1 MPEVITLNKPWLVAV
16 WPGLGQVALSAGYYL
31 LAKLG
36 MHYIAGILHH
46 APSIAAFTNPTTN
59 SYRRLVP
66 GFEAPINLAYSS
78 RNRSASV
85 RIPMYSPSPK
95 AKRIEVRFPDPLA
108 NPYLAFTAM
117 MMAGL
122 DGIQRRLDPGQPLDK
137 DIYALTPAELAE
149 VPSMPA
155 SLDEALSNL
164 KNDHEYLL
172 KGDVFTEDLIETWI
186 DYKMTKE
193 VSAMRLRPHPYEFA
207 LYFDA

>member
-1 MPEVITLNKPWLVAV
+1 ML
-16 WPGLGQVALSAGYYL
+16 
-31 LAKLG
+31 
-36 MHYIAGILHH
+36 
-46 APSIAAFTNPTTN
+46 
-59 SYRRLVP
+59 
-66 GFEAPINLAYSS
+66 
-78 RNRSASV
+78 
-85 RIPMYSPSPK
+85 
-95 AKRIEVRFPDPLA
+95 
-108 NPYLAFTAM
+108 
-117 MMAGL
+117 MAGL

-155 SLDEALSNL
+155 SLDEALNNM

-172 KGDVFTEDLIETWI
+172 KGDVFTEDLLETWI